1 MTDTRLPDRWLTD
14 PVMDGLS
21 DRAWRTFTGSLMFS
35 NGAGTDGAIVR
46 RSLRLLHPDGVDLAT
61 TDELVAVGLWERTSD
76 GVQVQQWSKTQSLA
90 AAVERQRE
98 QNRQKVRRHRQSK
111 KQAVDDAG
119 ADTGD
124 VTGYETGELVGQD
137 RTGQD
142 RTGKDRETTPR
153 QRSGKPHRSPPLSK
167 ISPSRPS
174 GATAPSATEPYPRA
188 PPPTSTSAP
197 SRTLTTSAPDTL
209 TPRRPTMIDPLPHTT
224 PTRSSDRTAAVRAE
238 TLDAV
243 GFFARQYPSTATRCA
258 SCS

>member
-21 DRAWRTFTGSLMFS
+21 DRAWRTFTGALMFS

-111 KQAVDDAG
+111 KQAADDDG

-124 VTGYETGELVGQD
+124 VTGYETGELAGQD

-142 RTGKDRETTPR
+142 RQGQRDHTETAQWKAAPIPTAVGDLPEPPIWRNCSICDRA
-153 QRSGKPHRSPPLSK
+153 L
-167 ISPSRPS
+167 
-174 GATAPSATEPYPRA
+174 
-188 PPPTSTSAP
+188 PTSTPADVDICTKQDADHFRARHPHAEEAHHDRPAP
-197 SRTLTTSAPDTL
+197 AYDPDE
-209 TPRRPTMIDPLPHTT
+209 
-224 PTRSSDRTAAVRAE
+224 V
-238 TLDAV
+238 
-243 GFFARQYPSTATRCA
+243 F
-258 SCS
+258 